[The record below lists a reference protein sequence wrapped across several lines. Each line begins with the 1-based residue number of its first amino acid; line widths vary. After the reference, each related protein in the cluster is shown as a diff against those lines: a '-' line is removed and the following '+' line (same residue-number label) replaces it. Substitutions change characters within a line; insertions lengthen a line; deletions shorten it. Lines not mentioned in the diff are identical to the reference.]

1 MPQVSRRPPTMKTS
15 PLKTILT
22 LIAFGIGTAMSLHA
36 EPIFVL
42 TSGNRLLTVDS
53 ATPGTVTKTVPI
65 TGLQSGETLLGMD
78 FRPATGQLYAL
89 GSTARIYVI
98 DENTGVARVSST
110 LTADPADSS
119 APFTGLSG
127 TRFGFDF
134 NPVVDRLRV
143 VSDADQSLRI
153 NVMTGATTTD
163 GNLAYAASGD
173 PNSGKNPNVV
183 GSAYRNAFSGAAVTE
198 LYGIDSN
205 ADVLVTQEPPNAG
218 TLNTDGP
225 LGVDTTDLVG
235 FDISG
240 VSAQAYA
247 SLTTV
252 ALTNLYTINLDSG
265 AATSLGLLAG
275 PVALGAESVVDIA
288 ALVNPGARLRNMST
302 RGRVD
307 AGENI
312 LIGGLITRGGGP
324 AGVAA
329 RYVVRAIGPSMAG
342 QGVGTPLADPVITL
356 FDKDSNVI
364 ATNDDFASSPD
375 AAAITAAGLAPT
387 NGKESAILITL
398 PANAN
403 YTAQVTSKDG
413 SPGVALVEV
422 YELP

>member
-1 MPQVSRRPPTMKTS
+1 
-15 PLKTILT
+15 
-22 LIAFGIGTAMSLHA
+22 
-36 EPIFVL
+36 
-42 TSGNRLLTVDS
+42 
-53 ATPGTVTKTVPI
+53 VTKTVSI
-65 TGLQSGETLLGMD
+65 TGLQAGETLLGMD
-78 FRPATGQLYAL
+78 FRPATGRLHAL

-98 DENTGVARVSST
+98 DENTGVATVSAT
-110 LTADPADSS
+110 LTADPADTT
-119 APFTGLSG
+119 APFAGLSG

-143 VSDADQSLRI
+143 VSDTDQNLRI

-173 PNSGKNPNVV
+173 PNTGKNPNLV

-205 ADVLVTQEPPNAG
+205 ADALVTQDPPNAG

-225 LGVDTTDLVG
+225 LGVDTTDQVG

-240 VSAQAYA
+240 LTAQAYA

-252 ALTNLYTINLDSG
+252 AVTNLYTINLDTG

-275 PVALGAESVVDIA
+275 PAALGAESVVDIA
-288 ALVNPGARLRNMST
+288 ALVNPGARLRNMAT
-302 RGRVD
+302 RGRVE

-312 LIGGLITRGGGP
+312 LIAGIINRGGGP
-324 AGVAA
+324 AGVST
-329 RYVVRAIGPSMAG
+329 RYVIRAIGPSMSA
-342 QGVGTPLADPVITL
+342 QGVAAPLSDPALTV
-356 FDKDSNVI
+356 FDKDRNAI
-364 ATNDDFASSPD
+364 ASNDDFSSSAD

-387 NGKESAILITL
+387 NGKESAILVTL
-398 PANAN
+398 PANSN
-403 YTAQVTSKDG
+403 YTAQVTSQDG
-413 SPGVALVEV
+413 SLGTALVEV

>member
-1 MPQVSRRPPTMKTS
+1 
-15 PLKTILT
+15 
-22 LIAFGIGTAMSLHA
+22 
-36 EPIFVL
+36 
-42 TSGNRLLTVDS
+42 
-53 ATPGTVTKTVPI
+53 
-65 TGLQSGETLLGMD
+65 
-78 FRPATGQLYAL
+78 
-89 GSTARIYVI
+89 
-98 DENTGVARVSST
+98 
-110 LTADPADSS
+110 LTADPADTT
-119 APFTGLSG
+119 APFAGLDG

-134 NPVVDRLRV
+134 NPTVDRLRV
-143 VSDADQSLRI
+143 VSNTDQSLRI
-153 NVMTGATTTD
+153 NVTTGATTTD

-173 PNSGKNPNVV
+173 PNSGANPNVV
-183 GSAYRNAFSGAAVTE
+183 GSAYRNAFSGAVVTE
-198 LYGIDSN
+198 LYGIDSDR
-205 ADVLVTQEPPNAG
+205 DVLVTQDPPNAG

-225 LGVDTTDLVG
+225 LGVDTTDAVG

-240 VSAQAYA
+240 LTAQAYA
-247 SLTTV
+247 SLTTGIT
-252 ALTNLYTINLDSG
+252 TNLYTINLDSG
-265 AATSLGLLAG
+265 AATSLGAIAG
-275 PVALGAESVVDIA
+275 VLSLGIESVVDIA
-288 ALVNPGARLRNMST
+288 ALVQPGARLRNMST

-356 FDKDSNVI
+356 FDKDSNPI

>member
-1 MPQVSRRPPTMKTS
+1 MKKTL
-15 PLKTILT
+15 LKTILT
-22 LIAFGIGTAMSLHA
+22 LSAFAMTTAISLQA
-36 EPIFVL
+36 EPIYVL

-89 GSTARIYVI
+89 GSTARIYLV
-98 DENTGVARVSST
+98 DENTGVATVSST
-110 LTADPADSS
+110 LSADPADTT
-119 APFTGLSG
+119 APFAGLDG
-127 TRFGFDF
+127 TRFGVDF
-134 NPVVDRLRV
+134 NPVPDRLRV
-143 VSDADQSLRI
+143 VSDTDQSLRI

-173 PNSGKNPNVV
+173 PNSGANPNVV
-183 GSAYRNAFSGAAVTE
+183 GSAYRNAFSGAVVTE

-205 ADVLVTQEPPNAG
+205 SDVLVTQDPPNAG
-218 TLNTDGP
+218 TLTTDGP
-225 LGVDTTDLVG
+225 LGVDTSDAVG

-240 VSAQAYA
+240 LTAQAYA
-247 SLTTV
+247 SLTVGGT
-252 ALTNLYTINLDSG
+252 ATLYTINLDAG
-265 AATSLGLLAG
+265 TATSVGPIAGTADLGT
-275 PVALGAESVVDIA
+275 ETVVDIA

-312 LIGGLITRGGGP
+312 LIGGIITRGAGP

-329 RYVVRAIGPSMAG
+329 RYVLRAIGPSMTAE
-342 QGVGTPLADPVITL
+342 GVGTPLADPVLTVYN
-356 FDKDSNVI
+356 DDRTVMAS
-364 ATNDDFASSPD
+364 NDDFSSSPD

-387 NGKESAILITL
+387 NPKESAILITL
-398 PANAN
+398 PANAK

-413 SPGVALVEV
+413 TPGVALVEV

>member
-1 MPQVSRRPPTMKTS
+1 MN
-15 PLKTILT
+15 KTISS
-22 LIAFGIGTAMSLHA
+22 LIAIAMAYAIPAQA

-98 DENTGVARVSST
+98 DENTGVATVSST
-110 LTADPADSS
+110 LTADPADMS
-119 APFTGLSG
+119 APFAGLSG

-134 NPVVDRLRV
+134 NPAVDRLRV

-153 NVMTGATTTD
+153 NVTTGATTTD

-183 GSAYRNAFSGAAVTE
+183 GSAYRNAFSGTAVTE

-225 LGVDTTDLVG
+225 LGVDTTELVG

-275 PVALGAESVVDIA
+275 PAALGVESVVDIA
-288 ALVNPGARLRNMST
+288 ALVNPGARLRNLAT

-307 AGENI
+307 SGENI
-312 LIGGLITRGGGP
+312 LIAGIINRGGGP
-324 AGVAA
+324 AGVSA
-329 RYVVRAIGPSMAG
+329 RYVIRAIGPSLSA
-342 QGVGTPLADPVITL
+342 QGVGTPLSDPALTVY
-356 FDKDSNVI
+356 DKDRNVI
-364 ATNDDFASSPD
+364 ASNDDFSSSAD

-387 NGKESAILITL
+387 NGKESAVLITL
-398 PANAN
+398 PANSN
-403 YTAQVTSKDG
+403 YTAQVTSQDG
-413 SPGVALVEV
+413 SAGNALVEV

>member
-1 MPQVSRRPPTMKTS
+1 MKK
-15 PLKTILT
+15 PLLKTILT
-22 LIAFGIGTAMSLHA
+22 VIAVGIASAMSLQA

-53 ATPGTVTKTVPI
+53 ATPGTVTKTVQI

-89 GSTARIYVI
+89 GSTARIYLV

-110 LTADPADSS
+110 LTADSTDST
-119 APFTGLSG
+119 APFAGLDG
-127 TRFGFDF
+127 TRFGVDF
-134 NPVVDRLRV
+134 NPVPDRMRV
-143 VSDADQSLRI
+143 VSDTDQSLRI

-173 PNSGKNPNVV
+173 PNSGANPNVV
-183 GSAYRNAFSGAAVTE
+183 GSAYRNAFSGAVVTE

-205 ADVLVTQEPPNAG
+205 LDVLVTQDPPNEG
-218 TLNTDGP
+218 TLTTDGP
-225 LGVDTTDLVG
+225 LGVDTSDAVG
-235 FDISG
+235 FDMSG
-240 VSAQAYA
+240 LTAQAYA
-247 SLTTV
+247 SLTTGGT
-252 ALTNLYTINLDSG
+252 TNLYTINLDSG
-265 AATSLGLLAG
+265 AATSVGPIGGAASLGT
-275 PVALGAESVVDIA
+275 ETVVDIA

-307 AGENI
+307 SGENI
-312 LIGGLITRGGGP
+312 LIAGIINRGGGP

-329 RYVVRAIGPSMAG
+329 RYVIRAIGPGMSAE
-342 QGVGTPLADPVITL
+342 GVGAPLADPVLTL
-356 FDKDSNVI
+356 HDKDKNVI
-364 ATNDDFASSPD
+364 ASNDDFSSSPD

-387 NGKESAILITL
+387 DGKESAILITL
-398 PANAN
+398 PANSN
-403 YTAQVTSKDG
+403 YTAQVNSKDG

>member
-1 MPQVSRRPPTMKTS
+1 MN
-15 PLKTILT
+15 KTILSLLAVGMAST
-22 LIAFGIGTAMSLHA
+22 MSVQA
-36 EPIFVL
+36 EPIIVL

-53 ATPGTVTKTVPI
+53 ATPGTVTRTVQI

-89 GSTARIYVI
+89 GSTARIYLV
-98 DENTGVARVSST
+98 DENTGVATVSST
-110 LTADPADSS
+110 LTADAADTT
-119 APFTGLSG
+119 APFAGLNG
-127 TRFGFDF
+127 TRFGVDF
-134 NPVVDRLRV
+134 NPVPDRLRV
-143 VSDADQSLRI
+143 VSDTDQSLRI

-173 PNSGKNPNVV
+173 PNSGANPNVV
-183 GSAYRNAFSGAAVTE
+183 GSAYRNSFSGAVVTE

-205 ADVLVTQEPPNAG
+205 LDVLVTQDPPNAG
-218 TLNTDGP
+218 TLTTDGP
-225 LGVDTTDLVG
+225 LNVDTTDAVG

-240 VSAQAYA
+240 LTAQAYA
-247 SLTTV
+247 SLTTGGT
-252 ALTNLYTINLDSG
+252 TNLYTINLDSG
-265 AATSLGLLAG
+265 AATSVGALAG
-275 PVALGAESVVDIA
+275 ATSLGTETVVDIA

-307 AGENI
+307 SGENI
-312 LIGGLITRGGGP
+312 LIAGIINRGGGP

-329 RYVVRAIGPSMAG
+329 RYIIRAIGPSMAG
-342 QGVGTPLADPVITL
+342 QGVGTSLADPVLTL
-356 FDKDSNVI
+356 HDRDRNVI
-364 ATNDDFASSPD
+364 ASNDDFSASPD

-387 NGKESAILITL
+387 NGRESAILITL
-398 PANAN
+398 PANSN